1 MKQLLIIASIILT
14 ACGGSLS
21 DEQKRKIKE
30 DMAHHKIVRVTDA
43 EITAGAFA
51 YGRKIMKT
59 ISSSSL
65 NKNPIKLDSLGKSY
79 QAKIV
84 WIVPGA
90 KNALAIEQQLIDAYL
105 ESLINGG
112 MQDNVQRLNSDSLL
126 YTFPVTEKLADGSET
141 VKGMWSIR
149 ISKKDL
155 ILSMNK

>member
-1 MKQLLIIASIILT
+1 MKHLLIIVCIVLT

-21 DEQKRKIKE
+21 DEQRRKIKE

-43 EITAGAFA
+43 EVTAGAFA
-51 YGRKIMKT
+51 YGRKIMKG
-59 ISSSSL
+59 ISSIDKNSL
-65 NKNPIKLDSLGKSY
+65 ELDSLSRIY

-84 WIVPGA
+84 WIVPGE
-90 KNALAIEQQLIDAYL
+90 KSALAIEQQLIEAYL

-112 MQDNVQRLNSDSLL
+112 MQDNVQRLKSDSLL

>member
-1 MKQLLIIASIILT
+1 MILT

-43 EITAGAFA
+43 EVTTGAFA

-59 ISSSSL
+59 ISAL
-65 NKNPIKLDSLGKSY
+65 NKKAIKLDSLGKSC

-84 WIVPGA
+84 WVAPGE

-126 YTFPVTEKLADGSET
+126 YTFPVTDKLADGSET